1 MYKDVLQNFQK
12 YVLIQ
17 ILLQLY
23 QRRTPY
29 IFMSHEVVLGSEVH
43 GHGDENKRPTCNPT
57 CFTSLLSA

>member
-1 MYKDVLQNFQK
+1 MYKDVLQNFLK

-17 ILLQLY
+17 ILFQLY

-43 GHGDENKRPTCNPT
+43 GDENKRPTCNPT